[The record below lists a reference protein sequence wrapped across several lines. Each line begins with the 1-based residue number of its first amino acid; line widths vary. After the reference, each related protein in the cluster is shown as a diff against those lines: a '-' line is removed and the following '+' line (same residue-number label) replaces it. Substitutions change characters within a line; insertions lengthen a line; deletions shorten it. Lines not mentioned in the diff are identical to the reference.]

1 MLLKT
6 YKPEDYKKKI
16 KAIYLKDVLFFFP
29 QEKKV
34 SSLFIANAMPFCLFS

>member
-16 KAIYLKDVLFFFP
+16 KAIYLKDVLFFFLR
-29 QEKKV
+29 KKR
-34 SSLFIANAMPFCLFS
+34 